1 MRNSKDEK
9 GETVKE
15 WLRPFG
21 QFRLVGEHRPI
32 VYFRPYL
39 PLLINVLCLLR
50 LAFLSYSISPSTSYF
65 AKIAKRTI
73 ACYKFLIIFS
83 RSHAF

>member
-9 GETVKE
+9 GERVKE
-15 WLRPFG
+15 WLRPFR
-21 QFRLVGEHRPI
+21 QFRLVGEHRSI
-32 VYFRPYL
+32 VYVRPYL

-50 LAFLSYSISPSTSYF
+50 LASLSYSISPSTSYF

-73 ACYKFLIIFS
+73 ACYKFPINFS